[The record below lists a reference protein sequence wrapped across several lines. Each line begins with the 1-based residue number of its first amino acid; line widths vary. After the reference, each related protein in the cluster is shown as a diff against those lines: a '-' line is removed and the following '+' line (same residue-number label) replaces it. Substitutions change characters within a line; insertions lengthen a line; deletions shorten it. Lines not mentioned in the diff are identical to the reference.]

1 MDVHARYT
9 YPANTIVGT
18 TQYPH
23 RILHKNSLLGSD
35 SSLLAGSL
43 LVRLGFRSSGLRQQP
58 FRAYQIRDDGLTGSY
73 DGMAEEMVCCSCT
86 KEQQQDNYPVRPN
99 KSQPGSKQHSGLR
112 RHVRPFIPLQR
123 ISGPFGNASCASLC
137 LSFARCLGSGRN
149 PENRFDIR
157 PTTASDCL
165 RRSI

>member
-9 YPANTIVGT
+9 YPANTTVGT

-23 RILHKNSLLGSD
+23 RILHKNRLLGSD

-58 FRAYQIRDDGLTGSY
+58 VRAYQIRNDGLTGSY
-73 DGMAEEMVCCSCT
+73 DGMAEEMACCSYT

-99 KSQPGSKQHSGLR
+99 KSQPGRLGQGSSSKQHSGLR

-123 ISGPFGNASCASLC
+123 ISGPSGNASCASLC
-137 LSFARCLGSGRN
+137 LSLARCLGSGRN
-149 PENRFDIR
+149 PENRFDI
-157 PTTASDCL
+157 
-165 RRSI
+165 